1 MDLLVTFFVLIVL
14 SIVALK
20 WGVDSRDDLNAP
32 EWERRLQWM
41 LSREHARSI
50 LW

>member
-20 WGVDSRDDLNAP
+20 WGVDSRDDLNAL
-32 EWERRLQWM
+32 EWERRLQWG
-41 LSREHARSI
+41 HA
-50 LW
+50 L